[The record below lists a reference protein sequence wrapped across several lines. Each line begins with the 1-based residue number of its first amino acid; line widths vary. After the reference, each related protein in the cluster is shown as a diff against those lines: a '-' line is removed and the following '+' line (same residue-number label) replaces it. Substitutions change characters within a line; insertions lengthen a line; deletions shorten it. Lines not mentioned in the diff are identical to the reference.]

1 MKSLLLLLTLL
12 VIASVGCQ
20 STPRFAYSDSSGSSL
35 QQAVVIEGATED
47 EALDKAERAWI
58 ARRYPGSRV
67 ERRSIRGIQFR
78 HYSVIELTTTGGDSR
93 TVYFDITDY
102 FSHQ

>member
-1 MKSLLLLLTLL
+1 MKSLLLTLL
-12 VIASVGCQ
+12 LIASVGCQ
-20 STPRFAYSDSSGSSL
+20 TTPRFAYSDSSGSSL
-35 QQAVVIEGATED
+35 QEAVVIQGAEAD

-58 ARRYPGSRV
+58 ASRYPGSRV

-78 HYSVIELTTTGGDSR
+78 HYSVIDLTTTGGDSR
-93 TVYFDITDY
+93 SVFFDITDY